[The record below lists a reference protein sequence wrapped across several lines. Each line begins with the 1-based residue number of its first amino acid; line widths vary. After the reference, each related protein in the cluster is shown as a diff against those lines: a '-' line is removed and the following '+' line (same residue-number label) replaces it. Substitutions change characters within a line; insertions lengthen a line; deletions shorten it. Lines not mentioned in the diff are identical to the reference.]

1 MSRRLASNENINFLH
16 ELTKEWTWDRGTG
29 YGTECVR
36 FSLLKKKGGGILKQ
50 NDDPILFWVD
60 LRKTNNTY
68 ISSGNWVM
76 LFLNC
81 RTAPTIVRMKNWTLI
96 LCSGTRK
103 EITEEKLW
111 RADEVLRE
119 RVVLTWAALCQCQGP
134 QSFKPVGIA
143 TPPSPRLGQ
152 DRGMA
157 TLPFSPRAKL
167 RTVDIWL
174 KPECVESVH
183 VVSSSI
189 MTEIWD
195 CSPMETLYRD

>member
-36 FSLLKKKGGGILKQ
+36 FSPLKKGGGILKQ

-60 LRKTNNTY
+60 LRETNNTY
-68 ISSGNWVM
+68 ISSGHWVM
-76 LFLNC
+76 IFFNC
-81 RTAPTIVRMKNWTLI
+81 RTAPTIVRMKNWTLFSLLKHKERDNRGEI
-96 LCSGTRK
+96 VKSWWGPAWTCSIDMSRSMSMSRTTKLQTRGNGDAP
-103 EITEEKLW
+103 I
-111 RADEVLRE
+111 
-119 RVVLTWAALCQCQGP
+119 P
-134 QSFKPVGIA
+134 
-143 TPPSPRLGQ
+143 TPGAG
-152 DRGMA
+152 RGMA
-157 TLPFSPRAKL
+157 TFPLSPRAKL